1 MRIENNKVFI
11 SGATSGIGLAI
22 ARRLHALGNQI
33 LVNGRDEKKL
43 NETVNELKGS
53 IAIKADLSLE
63 EERLRVAELLKNEHP
78 DLNWIIN
85 NAGLAYT
92 HSLQNGANAF
102 ELAKNEINLNYLSI
116 IHFTELLLP
125 QLLGLENSAIVNVTS
140 IAAFRGHASIPTYS
154 ASKAALQNYTNVL
167 RDSLAEQENVRVFEL
182 IPPLVNTPFS
192 KEIGG
197 QEHGIPPEEVADE
210 LLTALSLDQYQVP
223 VGMTKQ
229 FFQS

>member
-85 NAGLAYT
+85 IP
-92 HSLQNGANAF
+92 F
-102 ELAKNEINLNYLSI
+102 ILSCI
-116 IHFTELLLP
+116 TI
-125 QLLGLENSAIVNVTS
+125 
-140 IAAFRGHASIPTYS
+140 Y
-154 ASKAALQNYTNVL
+154 K
-167 RDSLAEQENVRVFEL
+167 
-182 IPPLVNTPFS
+182 
-192 KEIGG
+192 
-197 QEHGIPPEEVADE
+197 
-210 LLTALSLDQYQVP
+210 
-223 VGMTKQ
+223 
-229 FFQS
+229 